1 VVLIALTDEFGFAGG
16 FILTPFSKEPERQR
30 KGNQKQD
37 IFGHG
42 DPAKTP
48 GGIKMSCDGRN
59 ALNFVLFSQ
68 Q

>member
-16 FILTPFSKEPERQR
+16 LLTPFSKGAR
-30 KGNQKQD
+30 KAKEGQPKAGH
-37 IFGHG
+37 FGHG

>member
-37 IFGHG
+37 IL
-42 DPAKTP
+42 DMA
-48 GGIKMSCDGRN
+48 I
-59 ALNFVLFSQ
+59 Q
-68 Q
+68 QRRPEE